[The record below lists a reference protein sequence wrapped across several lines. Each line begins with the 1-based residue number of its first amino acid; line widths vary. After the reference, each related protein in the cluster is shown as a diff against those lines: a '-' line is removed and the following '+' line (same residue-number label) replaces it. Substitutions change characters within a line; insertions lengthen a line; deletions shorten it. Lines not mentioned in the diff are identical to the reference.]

1 MRKVDGIIPTWEREL
16 AVKGASWSRC
26 RDSSSADVRCSIYDS
41 AAAYQDSWPGAPA
54 QDLSAHPDK

>member
-16 AVKGASWSRC
+16 AAKGA
-26 RDSSSADVRCSIYDS
+26 DSSSADVRCSIYDS

-54 QDLSAHPDK
+54 QDLSTHSDK